1 MTAKEYLSQLEIL
14 HLKIEHKRKRSIELR
29 ELALSLGGSDYG
41 KDRVKTLAKEGKLER
56 SVIQYIALES
66 GLTEDIYE
74 YQQKKDLIIG
84 EIHSLDNA
92 NFIKILYKKYVEFK
106 SLDNVAAEMK
116 YSYQYIKHMHGAALK
131 SFGEKLKMTPN
142 NTF

>member
-14 HLKIEHKRKRSIELR
+14 HLKIEHKRKRAMELR
-29 ELALSLGGSDYG
+29 ELTLSLGGFDYG
-41 KDRVKTLAKEGKLER
+41 KDRVKTLAKEGKIEK
-56 SVIQYIALES
+56 SVTQYIALEIEI
-66 GLTEDIYE
+66 TEDIDE
-74 YQQKKDLIIG
+74 YQRKKNLIIG

-106 SLDNVAAEMK
+106 SLDKIAAEMK

-131 SFGEKLKMTPN
+131 SFEERLKMTPN

>member
-41 KDRVKTLAKEGKLER
+41 KDCVKTLLKEGKLEK
-56 SVIQYIALES
+56 SVTQYIALEAEI
-66 GLTEDIYE
+66 TEDIYE
-74 YQQKKDLIIG
+74 YNQKKDLIIG

-92 NFIKILYKKYVEFK
+92 KYIKILYKKYVEFK
-106 SLDNVAAEMK
+106 SLDKIATEMK

-131 SFGEKLKMTPN
+131 SFEEKIKMTPN